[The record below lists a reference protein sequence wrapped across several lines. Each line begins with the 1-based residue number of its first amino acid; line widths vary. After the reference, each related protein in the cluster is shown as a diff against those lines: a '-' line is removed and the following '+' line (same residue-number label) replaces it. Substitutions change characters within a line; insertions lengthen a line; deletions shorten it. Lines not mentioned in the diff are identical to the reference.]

1 MVLSVVVDMNHN
13 ISFATLYI
21 LIYFTCMDVWK
32 LLAGVVIF
40 LLGNSYMEEGLR
52 HAAGRRFKL
61 FLKRQTNQ
69 PVKAVTGGA
78 ILTMFMQ
85 SSSVVNLLVLSLVG
99 AGVVHLHQALAVMLG
114 SNVGTTVTGW
124 LMATLGFYFDVK
136 VFALPLL
143 VIAGLLTVIFDK
155 RHKIHYPAKFFLGFA
170 FLFLGLSFIKE
181 GAEFVVMNTSL
192 TDYIGYPYLFF
203 AILGLVLTALVQSS
217 SVTMAL
223 VLSVL
228 YHQGL
233 DISSA
238 AAIILG
244 AEIGTTLKLGIV
256 SMKGLA
262 VKKRVAL
269 GNITFNTVGSVC
281 LFFFIDPVLKLIQL
295 FPGMHDPLLLIV
307 AFQTCTNLFSVIL
320 FLPFLKSFGRYLE
333 KRFKE
338 ESSMEYLNKISA
350 SNMPL
355 AIGAVEKENVH
366 LLAHVLYYMRTLFD
380 LDKNAADLPT
390 YSYAQKM
397 SQGVSYDQVKHLYG
411 EIHAY
416 SIKMRQQEMNPEDF
430 TRMDALLTSM
440 RNLMYAAKSFKDIE
454 KDISLLNQSS
464 NQVKYE
470 YYMDVRHETT
480 RFYKAVAAILNG
492 MPASDVFN
500 ELKQLFGDVQAAYQ
514 AGIVSLYQDKRSV
527 GLNAMEMATLVNVH
541 REMMTAFKSILF
553 AMKETYL
560 SADEASYFTDM
571 PGFIH

>member
-1 MVLSVVVDMNHN
+1 MELVPH
-13 ISFATLYI
+13 ISFAALYF
-21 LIYFTCMDVWK
+21 LLYFTSMDVWK

-40 LLGNSYMEEGLR
+40 LLGNGYMEEGLR

-69 PVKAVTGGA
+69 PVKAVAGGA
-78 ILTMFMQ
+78 LLTMFMQ

-124 LMATLGFYFDVK
+124 LMATLGFYFDIK

-143 VIAGLLTVIFDK
+143 VVSGLLTVIYDK
-155 RHKIHYPAKFFLGFA
+155 RHKMHYPAKFFLGFA

-181 GAEFVVMNTSL
+181 GAEFVVMNTPL
-192 TDYIGYPYLFF
+192 TDYMGYPPIFF

-228 YHQGL
+228 YHKGL

-244 AEIGTTLKLGIV
+244 AEIGTTLKLGVV

-281 LFFFIDPVLKLIQL
+281 LFFFIEPVLEVVNL
-295 FPGMHDPLLLIV
+295 FPGMQNPLLQIV
-307 AFQTCTNLFSVIL
+307 AFQTCINLFSVML
-320 FLPFLKSFGRYLE
+320 FMPFLKPFGRFLE
-333 KRFKE
+333 KRFRE
-338 ESSMEYLNKISA
+338 ESSMEYLNKISGA
-350 SNMPL
+350 NIPP
-355 AIGAVEKENVH
+355 AIDAVEKENIH

-380 LDKNAADLPT
+380 LDKNADDLPM
-390 YSYAQKM
+390 YSYVQKM
-397 SQGVSYDQVKHLYG
+397 SQGVSYDQVKTLYG

-416 SIKMRQQEMNPEDF
+416 SIKMRQQEINPEEF

-454 KDISLLNQSS
+454 KDIALLNQSS
-464 NQVKYE
+464 NEVKYQ
-470 YYMDVRHETT
+470 YYLDVRNETA
-480 RFYKAVAAILNG
+480 RFYKAAATLLNR
-492 MPASDVFN
+492 MPDKDIFLQ
-500 ELKQLFGDVQAAYQ
+500 LKQLFGDVQTAYQ
-514 AGIVSLYQDKRSV
+514 AGIITLYQDKRSA
-527 GLNAMEMATLVNVH
+527 GLSAMEMATLVNVH

-560 SADEASYFTDM
+560 SPEDASYFTDL